1 MELAELKSECVFT
14 VQEGSHPLLFL
25 PQTIFLC
32 ALCPVRII
40 PYKSHIALKKNKK
53 NKNPDAQAL
62 ENKTGALYTPE
73 GRNSG

>member
-40 PYKSHIALKKNKK
+40 PYKSHIALQKKEK
-53 NKNPDAQAL
+53 KNPDAQAL
-62 ENKTGALYTPE
+62 ENKPGK
-73 GRNSG
+73 